1 MAKRVSVNSTT
12 GETPQGFAKHA
23 QEFFCAADLVLA
35 KAESVSLPA
44 YFLLGRSIE
53 LSLKAFLLHQGV
65 SISVLS
71 SKKLGHNLEVLL
83 DKAKK
88 YGVDQHVQL
97 DTLECGVVQLLS
109 FDYAEKR
116 LEYRNTGGTYY
127 LPLLDVT
134 WDIARKLAYEIDTAW
149 NQPVGRNN

>member
-1 MAKRVSVNSTT
+1 MAKRVSVKSGK

-23 QEFFCAADLVLA
+23 QEFFHAADLVLG
-35 KAESVSLPA
+35 KADGVSLPA

-53 LSLKAFLLHQGV
+53 LSLKAFLLHSGV
-65 SISVLS
+65 PISVLR
-71 SKKLGHNLEVLL
+71 SKKLGHNLDVLL
-83 DKAKK
+83 TTAKER
-88 YGVDQHVQL
+88 GIQQHIIL
-97 DTLECGVVQLLS
+97 ESLECGVVQLLS

-134 WDIARKLAYEIDTAW
+134 WGLARKLAYEIETAW
-149 NQPVGRNN
+149 SPTG